1 MGIRVQAVRRRVVEH
16 GANPVER
23 RGGDGIDDA
32 RVDVDDLDAI
42 GGVIRPPFLQ
52 GFVVGGYGLVRFN
65 QVPVGMLRPAG
76 NGHH

>member
-1 MGIRVQAVRRRVVEH
+1 MGIRMQTVRRGVVEH
-16 GANPVER
+16 GANPIEWR
-23 RGGDGIDDA
+23 RGSYIDDA
-32 RVDVDDLDAI
+32 CVDVDDLDAI

-52 GFVVGGYGLVRFN
+52 GFVVGGYGLVRFS